1 MLPDIVFSPFDRPF
15 DTSFFNIVLLF
26 AHFSQVAAAAAVP
39 GSTNLL
45 LNLLSFSTLAES
57 RNRLFGGG
65 DLVLQAVTRKR
76 EEEEEEE
83 EERARLKRENLS
95 GGGRAGG
102 GGGKKGTLRNFSGS
116 LRNMSQKNKNKI
128 HSSWKSLR
136 QKMKRG
142 TSSSSSSRN
151 GQGGW
156 SVDSS
161 VRSKQRMVVD
171 KGLEVSVFSKN
182 DLCFVSTMK
191 YS

>member
-1 MLPDIVFSPFDRPF
+1 M
-15 DTSFFNIVLLF
+15 
-26 AHFSQVAAAAAVP
+26 
-39 GSTNLL
+39 
-45 LNLLSFSTLAES
+45 
-57 RNRLFGGG
+57 
-65 DLVLQAVTRKR
+65 LQAVTRKR

-102 GGGKKGTLRNFSGS
+102 GGGKKGTLRNFGGS

-182 DLCFVSTMK
+182 VCVS
-191 YS
+191 SLP